1 MIRMTFM
8 TDEARVIGAST
19 PEGNAA
25 RFPLLPKDL
34 PQSMGELYQAENIAV
49 GEPSPVL

>member
-1 MIRMTFM
+1 MTFM
-8 TDEARVIGAST
+8 TDEACVIGAST

-25 RFPLLPKDL
+25 RFPKDL
-34 PQSMGELYQAENIAV
+34 PQAMGELYQAENIAV